1 MISKQSFQ
9 NPCKTVMHRKR
20 KTNRALLSVPCRVLI
35 CSDSLSIYV
44 YVCIIH
50 VQYVVFDLI
59 KDQVAYI
66 INVPE
71 SILMDFSSWKSC
83 EWLFKIIILVPNSC
97 MHPCPIFR
105 DYLLRQVGLGEQ
117 VKRIFRAARK
127 ATCATVY
134 EISS

>member
-20 KTNRALLSVPCRVLI
+20 KTNGALLSVPCRVLI

-44 YVCIIH
+44 YVCILH

-59 KDQVAYI
+59 KDQLAYI

-71 SILMDFSSWKSC
+71 SILMDFTVENHVS
-83 EWLFKIIILVPNSC
+83 
-97 MHPCPIFR
+97 
-105 DYLLRQVGLGEQ
+105 DYLKLSFLFQILACIRVRSLEIISYDKLGEQ
-117 VKRIFRAARK
+117 VKRFFRAARK

>member
-1 MISKQSFQ
+1 VQNCDAPKKKNKRSFIERTL
-9 NPCKTVMHRKR
+9 PR
-20 KTNRALLSVPCRVLI
+20 TNLQWLSLYICVL
-35 CSDSLSIYV
+35 
-44 YVCIIH
+44 H

-71 SILMDFSSWKSC
+71 SILMDFTVENHVS
-83 EWLFKIIILVPNSC
+83 
-97 MHPCPIFR
+97 
-105 DYLLRQVGLGEQ
+105 DYLKLSFLFQILACIRVRSLEIISYDKLGEQ
-117 VKRIFRAARK
+117 VKRFFRAARK